1 MSQSPT
7 SQHEERL
14 LHLIAYTILAS
25 VAIIALRHML
35 QEGIRWEISAVL
47 LAAFGVLMARVPP
60 VGAPPTRAH
69 LYLGTQAALVT
80 ALMILSSEPTLFPTL
95 HVILSAQAMLLLPD
109 KRGWL
114 WISVLALTTGSVLVL
129 IGGGPE
135 TLMSAL
141 LYAAGYFFF
150 GVFAHALARA
160 DLARQESQQLLAELR
175 KAHTQLQ
182 EYAARVEELA
192 VAEERF
198 RLAREMHDTLGHRL
212 TVAAVQLEGAQR
224 LIPQEPERA
233 TAMVATGREQV
244 RDALGDLRHTVATL
258 RTPLEA
264 GLQLRKSLKQL
275 ASGFEKATGIEVHL
289 VSPDEMPPLPQ
300 AHRLAL
306 YRAAQEALTNVQRHA
321 QAEQAWLTL
330 MPQKDRIVLVVS
342 DNGVGFPA
350 GPAAETNFGLRGLQE
365 RVLQLGGEIILETRA
380 GGGAQLRLS
389 LPLAEAPADD

>member
-1 MSQSPT
+1 MTQSPA

-25 VAIIALRHML
+25 LGSIPDRHKL
-35 QEGIRWEISAVL
+35 QKGIRWETPALL
-47 LAAFGVLMARVPP
+47 LAAFGVLMARIPP
-60 VGAPPTRAH
+60 AGAPPTRAY
-69 LYLGTQAALVT
+69 LYLGTQTALVT
-80 ALMILSSEPTLFPTL
+80 TLMILSSEPALFPTL
-95 HVILSAQAMLLLPD
+95 YFILSAQAMILLPN

-114 WISVLALTTGSVLVL
+114 WIGLFALLTGLFLVPT
-129 IGGGPE
+129 GGGPDIIV
-135 TLMSAL
+135 SAL
-141 LYAAGYFFF
+141 LYTAGYFFF
-150 GVFAHALARA
+150 GIFAHALARA
-160 DLARQESQQLLAELR
+160 NLAQQESQQLLEELR

-182 EYAARVEELA
+182 GYAIRVEELA
-192 VAEERF
+192 VAEERN

-224 LIPQEPERA
+224 RMPQEPERA
-233 TAMVATGREQV
+233 TAMVATGREQL
-244 RDALGDLRHTVATL
+244 RDALADLRQTVATL
-258 RTPLEA
+258 RIPLEA
-264 GLQLRKSLKQL
+264 DLQLRKSLRQL

-289 VSPDEMPPLPQ
+289 VSPDEMPPLPR

-330 MPQKDRIVLVVS
+330 MPQKDQIVLVVS

-365 RVLQLGGEIILETRA
+365 RVLQLGGKLMVETRA

-389 LPLAEAPADD
+389 LPLPQESADD

>member
-1 MSQSPT
+1 MTQSPT

-35 QEGIRWEISAVL
+35 QEGVRWEIPALL
-47 LAAFGVLMARVPP
+47 LAAFGVLMARIPP
-60 VGAPPTRAH
+60 AGAPPTRAY
-69 LYLGTQAALVT
+69 LYLGTQTALVT

-95 HVILSAQAMLLLPD
+95 HFILSAQAMMLLPD

-114 WISVLALTTGSVLVL
+114 WIGLFALLTGL
-129 IGGGPE
+129 ILSGGGPE
-135 TLMSAL
+135 TLVSAL

-160 DLARQESQQLLAELR
+160 NLARQESQQLLAELR

-182 EYAARVEELA
+182 GYSARVEELA
-192 VAEERF
+192 VAEERN

-233 TAMVATGREQV
+233 TAMVATGREQL
-244 RDALGDLRHTVATL
+244 RDALADLRQTVATL
-258 RTPLEA
+258 RIPLEA
-264 GLQLRKSLKQL
+264 DLQLRKSLRQL

-289 VSPDEMPPLPQ
+289 VSPDEMPPLPR

-330 MPQKDRIVLVVS
+330 MPQKDQIVLVVS

-365 RVLQLGGEIILETRA
+365 RVLQLGGELILETRA

-389 LPLAEAPADD
+389 LPLAEAPAGE

>member
-1 MSQSPT
+1 MTQSPT

-35 QEGIRWEISAVL
+35 QEGARWEIPALL
-47 LAAFGVLMARVPP
+47 LAAFGVLMARIPP
-60 VGAPPTRAH
+60 AGAPPTRAY
-69 LYLGTQAALVT
+69 LYLGTQTALVT
-80 ALMILSSEPTLFPTL
+80 TLMILSSEPTLFPTL
-95 HVILSAQAMLLLPD
+95 HFILSAQAMMLLPD

-114 WISVLALTTGSVLVL
+114 WIGLFALLTGLVL
-129 IGGGPE
+129 LPTGGGPE
-135 TLMSAL
+135 ILMSAL
-141 LYAAGYFFF
+141 LYTGGYFFF

-160 DLARQESQQLLAELR
+160 NIARQESQQLLEELQ

-192 VAEERF
+192 VAEERN

-233 TAMVATGREQV
+233 TTMVATGREQV
-244 RDALGDLRHTVATL
+244 RDALADLRQTVAAL
-258 RTPLEA
+258 RSPLEA
-264 GLQLRKSLKQL
+264 DLQLSKSLKQL

-289 VSPDEMPPLPQ
+289 VSPDEMPPLPR

-330 MPQKDRIVLVVS
+330 MPQEDRIVLLVS
-342 DNGVGFPA
+342 DDGVGFPA
-350 GPAAETNFGLRGLQE
+350 GPATETSFGLRGLQE
-365 RVLQLGGEIILETRA
+365 RVLQLGGELTLEPRA

-389 LPLAEAPADD
+389 LPLPQEPADD

>member
-1 MSQSPT
+1 MTQSPT

-35 QEGIRWEISAVL
+35 QEGVRWEIPALL
-47 LAAFGVLMARVPP
+47 LAAFGVLMARIPP
-60 VGAPPTRAH
+60 AGAPPTRAY
-69 LYLGTQAALVT
+69 LYLGTQTALVT
-80 ALMILSSEPTLFPTL
+80 TLMILSSEPTLFPTL
-95 HVILSAQAMLLLPD
+95 HFILSAQAMILLPN

-114 WISVLALTTGSVLVL
+114 WIGVFALLTGL
-129 IGGGPE
+129 ILSGGGPE
-135 TLMSAL
+135 TLVSAL

-160 DLARQESQQLLAELR
+160 YLARQESQQLL
-175 KAHTQLQ
+175 
-182 EYAARVEELA
+182 EELA
-192 VAEERF
+192 VAEERN

-233 TAMVATGREQV
+233 TAMVATGREQL
-244 RDALGDLRHTVATL
+244 RDALADLRQTVATL
-258 RTPLEA
+258 RIPLEA
-264 GLQLRKSLKQL
+264 DLQLRKSLRQL

-289 VSPDEMPPLPQ
+289 VSPDEMPPLPR

-306 YRAAQEALTNVQRHA
+306 HRAAQEALTNVQRHA
-321 QAEQAWLTL
+321 QADQAWLTL
-330 MPQKDRIVLVVS
+330 MQQKDRSVLVIS

-365 RVLQLGGEIILETRA
+365 RVLQLGGELILETRA

-389 LPLAEAPADD
+389 LPLAEAPAGE